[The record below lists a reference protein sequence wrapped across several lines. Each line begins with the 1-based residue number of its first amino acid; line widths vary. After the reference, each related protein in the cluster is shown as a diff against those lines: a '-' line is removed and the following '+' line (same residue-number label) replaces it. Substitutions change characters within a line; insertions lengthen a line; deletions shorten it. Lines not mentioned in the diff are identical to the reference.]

1 MLVFALMT
9 LAVWDSLNWMA
20 GAISSLPVPLKELVQ
35 CGRMVTL
42 RRIRGNRKGAENQGA
57 NELPY
62 CDPGSRPESISMPS
76 VSKPS

>member
-1 MLVFALMT
+1 MLVSALMALT
-9 LAVWDSLNWMA
+9 VWDSLNWMA
-20 GAISSLPVPLKELVQ
+20 GGISSLPVPLKELAQ

-42 RRIRGNRKGAENQGA
+42 RHIRWSRKGAENQGA
-57 NELPY
+57 GELSY